1 MAKGP
6 STPTTDPG
14 MTSDDGEL
22 EITPTAV
29 QLNMQVE
36 PIWNDCLWRL
46 VKPHFCSNRKIKLR
60 RKFVDPIYVAA
71 FFEMIMIFE
80 DWQFNIKNAWEKLF

>member
-1 MAKGP
+1 MFIIHTQTRQNRDLNFFQSVVMVKGP

-29 QLNMQVE
+29 QLNMQV
-36 PIWNDCLWRL
+36 
-46 VKPHFCSNRKIKLR
+46 
-60 RKFVDPIYVAA
+60 DPI
-71 FFEMIMIFE
+71 
-80 DWQFNIKNAWEKLF
+80 